1 MPAMSPKEIERLRL
15 SQIPDPVFDVVND
28 LLAKAG
34 DTSRKVIYQDDVV
47 AALEARG
54 FNRQDLFENNWLD
67 FENFYEVNGWDV
79 TYDKPGY
86 NESYKA
92 QWVFEP
98 K

>member
-1 MPAMSPKEIERLRL
+1 MNPKEIEQLRL
-15 SQIPDPVFDVVND
+15 SQIPEPVFDVVNS
-28 LLAKAG
+28 LLVKAG
-34 DTSRKVIYQDDVV
+34 NTFRKVIYQDDVV

-54 FNRQDLFENNWLD
+54 FPRQDLFKNNWLD

-86 NESYKA
+86 NESYRA
-92 QWVFEP
+92 HWVFET